1 MKKTILGLVQAFDPY
16 QITNYSVADDTYYT
30 NPIYASGGGG
40 SAIAPTNNSGT
51 SLAPQY
57 DPAPIQQ
64 PAIINFNTVSPLTN
78 TAPDPAASLPTAN
91 PGPLQTVATD
101 VPTTTTTPGPVTVV
115 KSNSL
120 LFGLLAG
127 AAIIYYESKKKKR
140 GRK

>member
-1 MKKTILGLVQAFDPY
+1 MKQTILGLVQAFDPLG
-16 QITNYSVADDTYYT
+16 IVTYTTPPDAIYT
-30 NPIYASGGGG
+30 DPVFASGGGG
-40 SAIAPTNNSGT
+40 VVTQQPKSGS
-51 SLAPQY
+51 SLVPQY

-78 TAPDPAASLPTAN
+78 TAPPPAANLPTAN